1 MQNLFIEDR
10 VLNWQPPISDEGG
23 PFYYSIEY
31 DKGTSSWTT
40 YAYDISV
47 TWYYLSNLDIG
58 IDYSFRLTARN
69 SYGYGQVSSEVSLI
83 LGDKPS
89 QLDPPSV
96 SLFAKHLIIDW

>member
-1 MQNLFIEDR
+1 M
-10 VLNWQPPISDEGG
+10 SDEGG
-23 PFYYSIEY
+23 PFSYRIEY
-31 DKGTSSWTT
+31 DKGVRSWTT
-40 YAYDISV
+40 YAYVDV
-47 TWYYLSNLDIG
+47 TWHYLSDLDIG

-69 SYGYGQVSSEVSLI
+69 TYGYGQVSSEVSLI